1 MTRLFVADPGI
12 RQGQLEALRAQLPKG
27 WHLSDSPEG
36 AALILTEDATLDS
49 SMIAKAGA
57 ALKLVVRLDTGK
69 ASLPELDVPLLEPP
83 NTALVGVAEH
93 AVALMLALRRRLAW
107 VHAKTRAQAWAPD
120 KVTPILTDQTKY
132 TYNWIG
138 LDDFGTLYR
147 QTVGLVGLGY
157 IGRAVA
163 ARLRPFGVK
172 LLYTQR
178 NRLSRDEEERL
189 GVDYRDLDELLSEA
203 DIVSLHHRFQD
214 GPGGNDKQFGA
225 AAFARM
231 KPHALFI
238 NTARGRLVD
247 EEALVAA
254 LREGRIG
261 GAGLDVF
268 TYEPLPPGH
277 PLLTLDDERLLLTPH
292 VGGAPIQ
299 EAWENIARDIVEALQ
314 ARLQD
319 GEDA

>member
-1 MTRLFVADPGI
+1 MIRLFVADSGI
-12 RQGQLEALRAQLPKG
+12 RQGQLEALRAQLPPG
-27 WHLSDSPEG
+27 WGLVDTPEN
-36 AALILTEDATLDS
+36 AALILTENAALDPAT
-49 SMIAKAGA
+49 IAKAGA
-57 ALKLVVRLDTGK
+57 ALKLVVRLDTGQ
-69 ASLPELDVPLLEPP
+69 APLPKLDVPLLEPP
-83 NTALVGVAEH
+83 NTALIGVAEH
-93 AVALMLALRRRLAW
+93 TVALMLALKRRLAW
-107 VHAKTRAQAWAPD
+107 VHARTRAQAWVPEKA
-120 KVTPILTDQTKY
+120 TPVLTDQTRY
-132 TYNWIG
+132 SYNWIG

-178 NRLSRDEEERL
+178 NRLSKDEEQRL
-189 GVDYRDLDELLSEA
+189 GVSYRDLDQLLSEA

-214 GPGGNDKQFGA
+214 GPSGNDKQFGA

-231 KPHALFI
+231 KRHALFI

-277 PLLTLDDERLLLTPH
+277 PLLTLEHERLLLTPH

-314 ARLQD
+314 ARLTD
-319 GEDA
+319 GEGD